1 MDSTDGTNTL
11 KYQKTNRCLFNF
23 DCCYLHMSP
32 AWPVCSLGWASFTK
46 SSWLCCWNLKI
57 GVHSNFTLNT
67 IKKNWMEMAIL
78 HSWNSAPRAPFF
90 LCQPFWEQSKYQIKQ
105 QLKRRTKTYLQ
116 QSKAAAATN
125 HKRCH
130 FEAIP
135 RNLCVFL
142 NVWELNLGFSGS
154 NSIIP
159 RSGRF
164 RFPTF

>member
-1 MDSTDGTNTL
+1 
-11 KYQKTNRCLFNF
+11 
-23 DCCYLHMSP
+23 MSP

-57 GVHSNFTLNT
+57 GVHRNFTLNT
-67 IKKNWMEMAIL
+67 IKTIGWKWQFYAIL
-78 HSWNSAPRAPFF
+78 HSWNSAPRALFF
-90 LCQPFWEQSKYQIKQ
+90 LCQPFLGTFQIQISDKATTQ
-105 QLKRRTKTYLQ
+105 AKNENNENIPST
-116 QSKAAAATN
+116 SKAAAATN

-154 NSIIP
+154 NSIIS